1 MVSDQTSLRAILE
14 AYDPDPANLLDI
26 LHDVQAADER
36 NHLSREAL
44 RDVAEYLN
52 LPASSVISSATFYS
66 MFSLTPRGRHIIRIC
81 ESPPCQLVGAD
92 SLLDLLVET
101 LGVDVGETSA
111 DGVFT
116 LETSSCLGVCGVAP
130 AMMIDEELYGNL
142 TPERL
147 IETLDAVRSGD
158 DGA

>member
-1 MVSDQTSLRAILE
+1 MASVTGLQTILE
-14 AYDPDPANLLDI
+14 VYEPDPANLLDI
-26 LHDVQAADER
+26 LHDVQEADER

-44 RDVAEYLN
+44 SDVAEYVG

-81 ESPPCQLVGAD
+81 ESPPCQLVGAE
-92 SLLDLLVET
+92 SLLDILVET
-101 LGVDVGETSA
+101 LGVDVGETTE
-111 DGVFT
+111 DGAFT

-142 TPERL
+142 TKERL
-147 IETLDAVRSGD
+147 AEILEAVRSAD
-158 DGA
+158 DGS